1 MENNFSRVRSAQDI
15 IISSVMA
22 AAGIL
27 LVILPTSVPVN
38 ILGFTL
44 AFAGIVMFL
53 VLKSSYVYGK
63 TGEKLAKKERFFPA
77 SKMESISRALAT
89 DPEKVDLSTEN
100 SGNGLRLDVYYSRK
114 SGHAYAQL
122 FEYIPY
128 KYQPCSQLFEYQL
141 KDSNAL
147 IR

>member
-15 IISSVMA
+15 IISTVLA

-53 VLKSSYVYGK
+53 VLKSSYIYGK
-63 TGEKLAKKERFFPA
+63 TGEKLTKKERFFPA
-77 SKMESISRALAT
+77 SKMESISKALAT
-89 DPEKVDLSTEN
+89 DPEKVDFSMEN
-100 SGNGLRLDVYYSRK
+100 SGNGLRLDVYFSRK
-114 SGHAYAQL
+114 SGRVYAQL

-128 KYQPCSQLFEYQL
+128 KYQPCSKLFEYQL

>member
-27 LVILPTSVPVN
+27 LAILPTSVPVN
-38 ILGFTL
+38 IFGFTL

-63 TGEKLAKKERFFPA
+63 TGEKLTKKERFFPA
-77 SKMESISRALAT
+77 SKMESISRALAS
-89 DPEKVDLSTEN
+89 DPGKVDLSTEN

>member
-63 TGEKLAKKERFFPA
+63 TGEKLVKKERFFPA